1 MLALTRQK
9 DTSILIGQDIV
20 VTFRGFQ
27 GDEEAICELSLPSGC
42 ALSGPNGTIETQPSD
57 EPGVS
62 RALVCLKKE
71 ESIQIGDDVTVK
83 VVRAIPHDG
92 LPYDVRLGIDAP
104 AHVAIIRHELT
115 EAGQKEMPPATE
127 TQDDSG
133 RNQ

>member
-57 EPGVS
+57 ELGVS
-62 RALVCLKKE
+62 RALVGLKKE

-83 VVRAIPHDG
+83 VIRRISHGGPS
-92 LPYDVRLGIDAP
+92 YDVRLGIDAP
-104 AHVAIIRHELT
+104 AHVAIIRHELS

-127 TQDDSG
+127 IQDDSG
-133 RNQ
+133 RNP